1 MATQDELLA
10 GLLGGIPGGALTQGL
25 LATSA
30 GLLAAGGR
38 SYEPR
43 SLGGALGA
51 GMMGGLNAYQQAQQ
65 NALSQYVAATKLA
78 QQMRQQQALASLSA
92 NMSPQMRN
100 LALANPEAFTKAMA
114 DNELKTSDLQ
124 KRIKDYQAG
133 LQHPD
138 PIIREA
144 AIANLASESPW
155 FKAQVAGVT
164 AASGE
169 QGRFYA
175 IPTGE
180 LAAREGA
187 VTGAREAATLPFAG
201 PRAAAT
207 ASGSFYSQPHIIN
220 GNVVMIPAPGAPAVP
235 GAPRMGAGVP
245 SAGAGAPGAPAVPG
259 APAGRPGAPQ
269 PASQPGAPSVLYSA
283 PRDDEKTASME
294 DTLRKEFDARA
305 EVKGFKE
312 VAVAYGAAMKAAD
325 NKAGDLN
332 IVYAL
337 AKTFDPGSVV
347 RGEEGV
353 MVVNATNLPGRVEG
367 LLNYVAGGGQLGPSQ
382 RRELLAELNTRASQW
397 KSLYDSA
404 YQQTYDISGRR
415 DLNVRNVLGDRLGLP
430 EFNPVPSNPRQPDP
444 ATPQPRRPPAQAP
457 GRPSLG
463 NIFGGQR

>member
-30 GLLAAGGR
+30 GLLAAGGP

-43 SLGGALGA
+43 SFGGALGS
-51 GMMGGLNAYQQAQQ
+51 GMMSGLNAYQQAQQ
-65 NALSQYVAATKLA
+65 NSLSQYVAATKLA
-78 QQMRQQQALASLSA
+78 QQMRQQQALEGLSA
-92 NMSPQMRN
+92 NLSPQMRN

-144 AIANLASESPW
+144 ALANLASESPW
-155 FKAQVAGVT
+155 FKAQVAGMT
-164 AASGE
+164 ASAGE

-207 ASGSFYSQPHIIN
+207 ASGSFYGQPHIIN

-294 DTLRKEFDARA
+294 DTLRQNY
-305 EVKGFKE
+305 VKMPE
-312 VAVAYGAAMKAAD
+312 VANYKDVVSAFNSATSAG
-325 NKAGDLN
+325 NTLAGDLN
-332 IVYAL
+332 LVYAF
-337 AKTFDPGSVV
+337 AKAMDPGSVV
-347 RGEEGV
+347 REGEQIMIQRTGGV
-353 MVVNATNLPGRVEG
+353 FDRLKGMVES
-367 LLNYVAGGGQLGPSQ
+367 LNGGARLTPEI
-382 RRELLAELNTRASQW
+382 RMALMNELNTRVL
-397 KSLYDSA
+397 SLQQQHDSVRGQFEA
-404 YQQTYDISGRR
+404 IARQRG
-415 DLNVRNVLGDRLGLP
+415 LNVESVLDKPPTINIPIVRNQQQLDALPRGQLYRDHKGDL
-430 EFNPVPSNPRQPDP
+430 RQ
-444 ATPQPRRPPAQAP
+444 R
-457 GRPSLG
+457 S
-463 NIFGGQR
+463 

>member
-30 GLLAAGGR
+30 GLLAAGGP

-65 NALSQYVAATKLA
+65 NSLSQYVAATKLA

-144 AIANLASESPW
+144 AVANLASESPW
-155 FKAQVAGVT
+155 FKARVAGMT
-164 AASGE
+164 ASAGE
-169 QGRFYA
+169 RGRFDA
-175 IPTGE
+175 VSTGE
-180 LAAREGA
+180 LAARAGA
-187 VTGAREAATLPFAG
+187 EAGAREAATLPYAG

-207 ASGSFYSQPHIIN
+207 AAGSFYATPQRIGDSL
-220 GNVVMIPAPGAPAVP
+220 VMIPAPGAPALP

-259 APAGRPGAPQ
+259 APAGQPGAPQ
-269 PASQPGAPSVLYSA
+269 PAPQPGAPSVLYSA
-283 PRDDEKTASME
+283 PRDAEKTASME
-294 DTLRKEFDARA
+294 DTLRQNYVKMP
-305 EVKGFKE
+305 EVASYKE
-312 VAVAYGAAMKAAD
+312 VVSAFNSATAAS
-325 NKAGDLN
+325 NTKAGDLN
-332 IVYAL
+332 LVYAF
-337 AKTFDPGSVV
+337 AKAMDPGSVV
-347 RGEEGV
+347 RESEAGMIRATGSLPDQILGLITA
-353 MVVNATNLPGRVEG
+353 VN
-367 LLNYVAGGGQLGPSQ
+367 GGARLTPET
-382 RRELLAELNTRASQW
+382 RLALMNELNTRVL
-397 KSLYDSA
+397 SLQQQHDSVRGQYEA
-404 YQQTYDISGRR
+404 IARQRG
-415 DLNVRNVLGDRLGLP
+415 LNVESVLDKPPTINIPITRTQADVDRLPPGQMYRDR
-430 EFNPVPSNPRQPDP
+430 EGNFRVRAGNP
-444 ATPQPRRPPAQAP
+444 
-457 GRPSLG
+457 
-463 NIFGGQR
+463 

>member
-30 GLLAAGGR
+30 GLLAAGGP

-65 NALSQYVAATKLA
+65 NSLSQYVAATKLA
-78 QQMRQQQALASLSA
+78 QQMRQQQALAGLSA
-92 NMSPQMRN
+92 NLSPQMRN

-114 DNELKTSDLQ
+114 ENELKTSDLQ

-155 FKAQVAGVT
+155 FKAQVAGMT
-164 AASGE
+164 AAAGE

-175 IPTGE
+175 VPTGE

-207 ASGSFYSQPHIIN
+207 AAGSFHGQPHIIN
-220 GNVVMIPAPGAPAVP
+220 GNVVMIPAHGAPAVP

-259 APAGRPGAPQ
+259 APAGQPGAPQ
-269 PASQPGAPSVLYSA
+269 PAPQPGAPSVLYSA
-283 PRDDEKTASME
+283 PRDAEKTASME
-294 DTLRKEFDARA
+294 DTLRQNY
-305 EVKGFKE
+305 VKMPE
-312 VAVAYGAAMKAAD
+312 VANYKDVVSAFNSATAAG
-325 NKAGDLN
+325 NTKAGDLN
-332 IVYAL
+332 LVYAF
-337 AKTFDPGSVV
+337 AKAMDPGSVV
-347 RGEEGV
+347 REGEAG
-353 MVVNATNLPGRVEG
+353 MIRATGSLPDQILGLITAVN
-367 LLNYVAGGGQLGPSQ
+367 GGARLTPET
-382 RRELLAELNTRASQW
+382 RLALMNELNTRVL
-397 KSLYDSA
+397 SLQQQHDSVRGQYDA
-404 YQQTYDISGRR
+404 IARQRG
-415 DLNVRNVLGDRLGLP
+415 LNVESVLDKPPTINIPITRTQADVDRLPPGQMYRDHQGNLRVRAG
-430 EFNPVPSNPRQPDP
+430 NP
-444 ATPQPRRPPAQAP
+444 
-457 GRPSLG
+457 
-463 NIFGGQR
+463 

>member
-30 GLLAAGGR
+30 GLLAAGGP

-43 SLGGALGA
+43 SFGGALGS
-51 GMMGGLNAYQQAQQ
+51 GMMSGLNAYQQAQQ
-65 NALSQYVAATKLA
+65 NSLSQYVAATKLA

-144 AIANLASESPW
+144 AVANLASESPW
-155 FKAQVAGVT
+155 FKAQVAGMT
-164 AASGE
+164 ASAGE
-169 QGRFYA
+169 RGRFDA
-175 IPTGE
+175 VSTGE
-180 LAAREGA
+180 LAARAGA
-187 VTGAREAATLPFAG
+187 EAGAREAATLPFAG

-207 ASGSFYSQPHIIN
+207 AAGSFYATPQRIGDSL
-220 GNVVMIPAPGAPAVP
+220 VMIPAPGAPALP

-259 APAGRPGAPQ
+259 APAGQPGAP
-269 PASQPGAPSVLYSA
+269 QPGAPSVVYSA
-283 PRDDEKTASME
+283 PRDAEKTASME

-312 VAVAYGAAMKAAD
+312 VAVAYGSAMKAAD

-347 RGEEGV
+347 REGESV

-430 EFNPVPSNPRQPDP
+430 EFNPVPSNPRQPEP
-444 ATPQPRRPPAQAP
+444 ATPQPRRPQAP
-457 GRPSLG
+457 SRPSLG
-463 NIFGGQR
+463 AIFGGQR

>member
-30 GLLAAGGR
+30 GLLAAGGP

-65 NALSQYVAATKLA
+65 NSLSQYVAATKLA

-92 NMSPQMRN
+92 GMSPQMRN

-220 GNVVMIPAPGAPAVP
+220 GNVVMIPAPGAPALP

-259 APAGRPGAPQ
+259 APAGQPGAPQ
-269 PASQPGAPSVLYSA
+269 PAPQPGAPSVLYSA
-283 PRDDEKTASME
+283 PRDAEKTASME
-294 DTLRKEFDARA
+294 DTLRQNY
-305 EVKGFKE
+305 VKMPE
-312 VAVAYGAAMKAAD
+312 VANYKDVVSAFNSATAAG
-325 NKAGDLN
+325 NTKAGDLN
-332 IVYAL
+332 LVYAF
-337 AKTFDPGSVV
+337 AKAMDPGSVV
-347 RGEEGV
+347 REGEAG
-353 MVVNATNLPGRVEG
+353 MIRATGSLPDQILGLITAVN
-367 LLNYVAGGGQLGPSQ
+367 GGARLTPET
-382 RRELLAELNTRASQW
+382 RLALMNELNTRVL
-397 KSLYDSA
+397 SLQQQHDSVRGQYDA
-404 YQQTYDISGRR
+404 IARQRG
-415 DLNVRNVLGDRLGLP
+415 LNVESVLDKPPTINIPITRTQADVDRLPPGQMYRDHQGN
-430 EFNPVPSNPRQPDP
+430 FRVRAGNP
-444 ATPQPRRPPAQAP
+444 
-457 GRPSLG
+457 
-463 NIFGGQR
+463 